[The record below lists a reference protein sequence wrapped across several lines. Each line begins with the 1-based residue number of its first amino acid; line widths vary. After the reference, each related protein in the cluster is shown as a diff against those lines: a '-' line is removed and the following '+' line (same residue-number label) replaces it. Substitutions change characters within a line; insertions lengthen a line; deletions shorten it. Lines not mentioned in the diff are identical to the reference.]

1 MELDLE
7 KRIFSA
13 LPRHHWLTEFVLHVL
28 TGLMAVAAHYG
39 LMFVMLHFS
48 AGAVVAS
55 SVGFMAGAT
64 TRFLLSY
71 FHVFMP
77 TLAVPHAMAR
87 FVLVLAAQFFAN
99 ALILALV
106 LTQLSHVWL
115 AQVITT
121 VALTGFNFL
130 AYRIWVFR

>member
-1 MELDLE
+1 
-7 KRIFSA
+7 
-13 LPRHHWLTEFVLHVL
+13 
-28 TGLMAVAAHYG
+28 
-39 LMFVMLHFS
+39 MFVMLHFS
-48 AGAVVAS
+48 AGAVLAS

-77 TLAVPHAMAR
+77 TLAVPHAMVR
-87 FVLVLAAQFFAN
+87 FVLVLAVQFFAN

-121 VALTGFNFL
+121 IALTGFNFL